1 MLHVILWNEAKDNDF
16 IYVTFDK
23 TKTCQHLIH
32 GLLKLCRGVFETKWR
47 QPPLVQIVLS
57 MKINPQEHCFDF
69 VTILEWQL
77 MVAIM

>member
-1 MLHVILWNEAKDNDF
+1 MLHVILWSEVKDNDF

-23 TKTCQHLIH
+23 TKTCQHLIRDF
-32 GLLKLCRGVFETKWR
+32 LKLCKGVFETKWW
-47 QPPLVQIVLS
+47 QPPLVQIIHS

-69 VTILEWQL
+69 VIILECQL